1 MAKIVFW
8 SPKAVTT
15 GATHAAIA
23 MSSLMALDNRFE
35 SLLMQTHF
43 QSKKIESSFAP
54 YSDLKAMEV
63 FTNSNVGL
71 TALIRL
77 TDSNKLTPESIR
89 NYARPVLK
97 NRLDILYGFN
107 IVERALYKKIAD
119 NTSYILDMAGKAY
132 DAVFLDMPKGT
143 ESPYIDE
150 ALKSS
155 DLIVVTLRQD
165 NIELDDFFEKY
176 DSIQI
181 FKDKP
186 HVIVI
191 GDYDINSKY
200 TVFNIKNKYR
210 AKVPVYGLVHSAAF
224 KDACNDGMVMDFF
237 MKNLNANK
245 NDTAG
250 ALVNEV
256 RRINQDIVEMLKI
269 RD

>member
-8 SPKAVTT
+8 SPKAITT
-15 GATHAAIA
+15 GATHSAIA
-23 MSSLMALDNRFE
+23 ISSMMALDNRFE

-43 QSKKIESSFAP
+43 QSKKIEASFAP

-132 DAVFLDMPKGT
+132 DIVFLDMPKGT
-143 ESPYIDE
+143 ENPYIDA
-150 ALKSS
+150 ALKTS
-155 DLIVVTLRQD
+155 DMIIITLRQD
-165 NIELDDFFEKY
+165 NVELDDFFEKY

-181 FKDKP
+181 LKDKP
-186 HVIVI
+186 HMIVI

-200 TVFNIKNKYR
+200 TLFNIKNKYR
-210 AKVPVYGLVHSAAF
+210 TKVPIYGVVHSVGF
-224 KDACNDGMVMDFF
+224 KDACNDGMVMDYL
-237 MKNLNANK
+237 MKNLNAPRT
-245 NDTAG
+245 DAAG
-250 ALVNEV
+250 ALISEV
-256 RRINQDIVEMLKI
+256 RRMNMDIVETLKI